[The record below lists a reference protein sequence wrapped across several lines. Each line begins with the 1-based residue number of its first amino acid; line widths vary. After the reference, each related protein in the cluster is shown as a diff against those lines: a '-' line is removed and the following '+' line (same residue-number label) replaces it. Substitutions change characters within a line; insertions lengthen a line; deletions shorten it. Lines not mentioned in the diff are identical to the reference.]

1 LALARCTL
9 ARCRWAKAGP
19 ASAVVRRCPPS
30 GPASQVTVGG
40 RCLSSAVGRRPS
52 VYSASPGPSGDD
64 PVGPSRPLLLCV
76 ARPSSSLSA
85 VALKRRQN
93 AAFWFFAPEIW
104 RVKSRTPR
112 NRTFSPAENQIR
124 YFRGRIVNRTSA
136 PVTVSTISTLAPC
149 YAFRSF
155 EVCGRCGRRR
165 CIQGCVCCDVTGRKR
180 GQWHRHDGGEV
191 GGVERRQNRGGT
203 ERAFV
208 RFSLSVHRERTS
220 ADAARPRC
228 HAACVGGVCVGT
240 AAGAE
245 YAYTFTRVL
254 INSRNLWWA

>member
-1 LALARCTL
+1 MGESRAC
-9 ARCRWAKAGP
+9 
-19 ASAVVRRCPPS
+19 VRRCPP
-30 GPASQVTVGG
+30 
-40 RCLSSAVGRRPS
+40 
-52 VYSASPGPSGDD
+52 
-64 PVGPSRPLLLCV
+64 
-76 ARPSSSLSA
+76 LSA
-85 VALKRRQN
+85 VRPCLPGHCRRSLSVECRRSSSVGLLCFSRSLRRRPRGTKPASVALCCSAVVVAVRRRSQAAPKRSFLVFRARN
-93 AAFWFFAPEIW
+93 LAG
-104 RVKSRTPR
+104 KSRTPR